1 MILASLLSSSK
12 YIIVNKDLIK
22 ILGLHESVILG
33 ELCSEYTYWEN
44 TNQLMDGEFF
54 YSTRENIEN
63 NTGINAHFQ
72 RIAMKNLEQKGII
85 TLKRMGIPCKI
96 YYKINEESVIEYLKM
111 AKLPVVHEVNNKEKM
126 SCNTSD
132 SSDEQQDCNEVN
144 GNNNNI
150 NNKKNN
156 NKEHTHESPTEEE
169 RKEYAKQV
177 TMTEKEYQDLVNSYG
192 EQTANQ
198 LIEQLSLY
206 KQAEVNGN
214 NNNINNKK
222 NNNKEHTHESPTE
235 EERKEYAKQVTMT
248 EKEYQDLVNSYGEQT
263 ANQLIEQLSLYKQAK
278 GTTYD
283 NDYAAI
289 IRWVTVR
296 LHEMEKEK
304 TNYDKFKKNQNTNNL
319 KANFSQREYPPG
331 FFDSLYANQQ

>member
-132 SSDEQQDCNEVN
+132 SSDEQQDFDEMN

-192 EQTANQ
+192 EQ
-198 LIEQLSLY
+198 I
-206 KQAEVNGN
+206 
-214 NNNINNKK
+214 
-222 NNNKEHTHESPTE
+222 
-235 EERKEYAKQVTMT
+235 
-248 EKEYQDLVNSYGEQT
+248 